1 VGDQK
6 PCLTQRRI
14 GTSQGDCCRCVV
26 AAGDLPPPLLPVIR
40 SPRKSPP
47 RASAPWSRLWLGV
60 MGSPFRATV
69 WVIRV
74 KKVKVPEL
82 VPVFGSQ
89 PAGDMSHKAAGRLPL
104 LSRRQVEI
112 SVGRP
117 PDPSWKRPPGRPRTN
132 GPTNSFAITTMFPL
146 RLCGGKPLVA
156 VTRERRYGPSR
167 LHVNDDD
174 DDDQIRGQMS
184 AWDLAGQ
191 ISGEG

>member
-1 VGDQK
+1 M
-6 PCLTQRRI
+6 TQRRI

-40 SPRKSPP
+40 FPRKSPP

-82 VPVFGSQ
+82 VPVLGSQ
-89 PAGDMSHKAAGRLPL
+89 PAGDVSHKAAGRLPL

-117 PDPSWKRPPGRPRTN
+117 QTLHGNVHQVDHVPN
-132 GPTNSFAITTMFPL
+132 GPTNSTAITTMFPL
-146 RLCGGKPLVA
+146 RLCG
-156 VTRERRYGPSR
+156 RYWSR
-167 LHVNDDD
+167 SLESDATVRADYS
-174 DDDQIRGQMS
+174 QGC
-184 AWDLAGQ
+184 
-191 ISGEG
+191 

>member
-1 VGDQK
+1 MADMDGVSVGDQK

-82 VPVFGSQ
+82 VPVLGSQ
-89 PAGDMSHKAAGRLPL
+89 PAGDVSHKAAGRLPL

-117 PDPSWKRPPGRPRTN
+117 QTLHGNVHQVDTYQVDRPTPPR
-132 GPTNSFAITTMFPL
+132 
-146 RLCGGKPLVA
+146 
-156 VTRERRYGPSR
+156 
-167 LHVNDDD
+167 
-174 DDDQIRGQMS
+174 
-184 AWDLAGQ
+184 
-191 ISGEG
+191 